1 MSETLVEKRR
11 TVDGRRVFVKYVP
24 IVLFGLSVIARIYE
38 PDKANMLLT
47 LAITLFA
54 VFEFAPLSKKPV
66 SRVTMAGIGETSPS
80 TAIISVFLVVATL
93 VALSHA
99 LVPSNEEELVKDVLS
114 ISLLVVPTV
123 VVIGWTIR

>member
-1 MSETLVEKRR
+1 MEERR
-11 TVDGRRVFVKYVP
+11 KSRVFVTYVP
-24 IVLFGLSVIARIYE
+24 VILFVLSVIARIYE

-54 VFEFAPLSKKPV
+54 VFEFAPLSNKPV
-66 SRVTMAGIGETSPS
+66 SRVSVAGIGETSPS
-80 TAIISVFLVVATL
+80 VAIIGVFLLVATL

-99 LVPSNEEELVKDVLS
+99 LVPSSEEELVKDILS

-123 VVIGWTIR
+123 TIIGWTIR